1 MDGTSGAV
9 STTCVRAEVMEAA
22 LTESEC
28 FGTTILGKSD
38 SRKGDPITVGSRVV
52 VFQVAMGVRLAT
64 GGARTFRVGV
74 NPLDERSSGGGCR
87 LHWRHNP

>member
-1 MDGTSGAV
+1 
-9 STTCVRAEVMEAA
+9 MEAA

-38 SRKGDPITVGSRVV
+38 FRKGDPITVGSRVV
-52 VFQVAMGVRLAT
+52 VFQAAVGVRLAT

-74 NPLDERSSGGGCR
+74 IHWMSGHPVGVVDSIGGTTPD
-87 LHWRHNP
+87 LKMFG